1 MKQYRWLKE
10 KEASGKCL
18 RKKIAMV
25 EIMKDV
31 GLK

>member
-1 MKQYRWLKE
+1 MVIEE
-10 KEASGKCL
+10 KEALGKCL

-31 GLK
+31 IIGVDLK